1 MHAGSFWHDAVLAGG
16 VAMNFTALLDTAIGV
31 TLVYLGAALFVTIL
45 SESIARTFRLRGRA
59 LADHLT
65 HLFDHDTLREAL
77 GSSNAIAPRVSP
89 KPDDA
94 SFLAH
99 FTAWIQG
106 YKVEGGY
113 DKTSGKLV
121 SKIESYVDPDVVA
134 RVILGSLLK
143 EPTPGTAGSPTPAAT
158 MQEVRET
165 IVNLTG
171 SSEIKTV
178 LWQAAASAKDDLDQ
192 FTAKVSAW
200 LDKSLN
206 MLGEGYK
213 TRSQVICFFLGLV
226 MAVAANIDTVELTRR
241 LYTDKGLRD
250 STVASAEQLTK
261 SVNQEAVA
269 RCSKLSFEDL
279 KADDTCQAVTSLVAG
294 VARRNDTLAK
304 LPIGWVDAPPLTRDR
319 EVYLRLVGWL
329 LTALALSLGAPFWF
343 DLLNRF
349 VNIRGSTRKDGDGKS
364 V

>member
-1 MHAGSFWHDAVLAGG
+1 
-16 VAMNFTALLDTAIGV
+16 MNFTALLDTAIGV

-59 LADHLT
+59 LAEHLT
-65 HLFDHDTLREAL
+65 QLFDDDTLKKAL
-77 GSSNAIAPRVSP
+77 GSSNALAPRVSP
-89 KPDDA
+89 KSDVGR
-94 SFLAH
+94 FLAR
-99 FTAWIQG
+99 FPAWIQG
-106 YKVEGGY
+106 YEVGGGVEN
-113 DKTSGKLV
+113 GKLV

-134 RVILGSLLK
+134 RVVLGSLLK
-143 EPTPGTAGSPTPAAT
+143 APAPGTAGTPTPAAT
-158 MQEVRET
+158 MQEVRDT
-165 IVNLTG
+165 IANLTG
-171 SSEIKTV
+171 SSKIKTV
-178 LWQAAASAKDDLDQ
+178 LWQAAASAKDDLDK
-192 FTAKVSAW
+192 FTAQVSGW

-261 SVNQEAVA
+261 SVSPELVKKCGA
-269 RCSKLSFEDL
+269 LSFDEL
-279 KADDTCQAVTSLVAG
+279 QKDDTCTAVTSLVAG
-294 VARRNDTLAK
+294 VARRNETLAK
-304 LPIGWVDAPPLTRDR
+304 LPIGWVDAPPFKQDRD
-319 EVYLRLVGWL
+319 VYLRLVGWL

-349 VNIRGSTRKDGDGKS
+349 VNIRGSARKDGDGKS
-364 V
+364 A

>member
-1 MHAGSFWHDAVLAGG
+1 
-16 VAMNFTALLDTAIGV
+16 MNFTALLDTAIGV

-59 LADHLT
+59 LAVHLAQ
-65 HLFDHDTLREAL
+65 LFDDETLKSAL

-89 KPDDA
+89 T
-94 SFLAH
+94 STFGRFLAR
-99 FTAWIQG
+99 FPAWIQG
-106 YKVEGGY
+106 YKVSGGVEN
-113 DKTSGKLV
+113 GKLV
-121 SKIESYVDPDVVA
+121 SKIESYVDPDIVA
-134 RVILGSLLK
+134 RVILGTLLA
-143 EPTPGTAGSPTPAAT
+143 PPAQAVAGVPTPAAT
-158 MQEVRET
+158 MQDVRNQ
-165 IVNLTG
+165 IAGLTADTK
-171 SSEIKTV
+171 IKTV
-178 LWQAAASAKDDLDQ
+178 LWQAAASAKDDLDK
-192 FTAKVSAW
+192 FTAQVSGW
-200 LDKSLN
+200 LDRSLN

-213 TRSQVICFFLGLV
+213 TRSQVICFFLGLF

-261 SVNQEAVA
+261 SANREVVEK
-269 RCSKLSFEDL
+269 CGKLSFEDL
-279 KADDTCQAVTSLVAG
+279 KKDDTCTAVTSLVAG
-294 VARRNDTLAK
+294 VARRNETLAK
-304 LPIGWVDAPPLTRDR
+304 LPIGWVDAPPFKQDRD
-319 EVYLRLVGWL
+319 VYLRLVGWL